1 MFFRNLIQK
10 VRLALILVLCAGKV
24 GAAVLFQHVAVVSR
38 RDKVG
43 VKVFGVLCKRA
54 EFDFP
59 VAQDVGVRR
68 EPAFIV
74 IDKLPENVIP
84 VFLGQ
89 IDGVIRYVEFPRD
102 GAHVVVVVKSGTA
115 TAFVFFNPVS
125 HEQPDDVVALLFQEK
140 RGNAA
145 VDAAAHT
152 KHNSFLTHRTTP
164 SKDISYRRREG

>member
-10 VRLALILVLCAGKV
+10 VRLALVFVLCAGKI
-24 GAAVLFQHVAVVSR
+24 GAAVIFQHVAVMPR
-38 RDKVG
+38 RDEVG

-89 IDGVIRYVEFPRD
+89 IDGIIRYVEFPRD
-102 GAHVVVVVKSGTA
+102 GAHVVIVVKS
-115 TAFVFFNPVS
+115 VQ
-125 HEQPDDVVALLFQEK
+125 QPLSSSSTQFLM
-140 RGNAA
+140 
-145 VDAAAHT
+145 
-152 KHNSFLTHRTTP
+152 NSPMT
-164 SKDISYRRREG
+164 S